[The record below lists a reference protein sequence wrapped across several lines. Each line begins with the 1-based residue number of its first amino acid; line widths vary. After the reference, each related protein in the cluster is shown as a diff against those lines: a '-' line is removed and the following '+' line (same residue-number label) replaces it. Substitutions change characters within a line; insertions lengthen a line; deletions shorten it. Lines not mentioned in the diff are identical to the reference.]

1 MATTNFYLQSKK
13 NPAVIYVRLRD
24 GIKIDAKAKTKFVV
38 NPDDWSA
45 AKGQPKSS
53 KEEGLKLLNT
63 ELDKF
68 KGRLIDHYNKRGTQ
82 DKIDSDWLKE
92 FVNPPEVMEGI
103 PTKLIEYIDYFILH
117 KKNVVGSSTYKRNR
131 VYKALIAR
139 FQEAMGRVYFIR
151 DVNADFQL
159 KFEKYCEEKNYAHN
173 TIARTLKFIKTI
185 CFHARKN
192 RVEVHFQMESIK
204 VKLQKV
210 NKVFLTLDELKKIE
224 KKVYEFD
231 YLDNAKDWLI
241 ISCETGQRVSDFMR
255 FRKEQIRNESEV
267 PLIEFAQLKTNKKMA
282 IPLSKKAMDLLEK
295 RKGEFPRQISD
306 QQYNKYIKKVA
317 KLAGI
322 TTMTEG
328 SIMDKKTKRK
338 VSGVYPKY
346 KLVASHI
353 GRRSFA
359 TNNFGKIPTALLC
372 YITGHSTEKMFLEYI
387 GKTETE
393 NAIQFAKYF

>member
-1 MATTNFYLQSKK
+1 MATANYYLQSKK

-24 GIKIDAKAKTKFVV
+24 GKTIDAKAKTNLVV
-38 NPDDWSA
+38 DPDEWSA
-45 AKGQPKSS
+45 AKGQPKSN
-53 KEEGLKLLNT
+53 KEEGLKLLT
-63 ELDKF
+63 TKLDKL
-68 KGRLIDHYNKRGTQ
+68 KGRLFDAYNKRELQ
-82 DKIDSDWLKE
+82 DKIDSNWLKT
-92 FVNPPEVMEGI
+92 FINPPEVIEGV

-131 VYKALIAR
+131 VYKALIER
-139 FQEAMGRVYFIR
+139 FQMAMGRDYYIR
-151 DVNADFQL
+151 DVDADFQL
-159 KFEKYCEEKNYAHN
+159 NFEKYCDEQNYAHN

-192 RVEVHFQMESIK
+192 RVEVHFQMENIK
-204 VKLQKV
+204 VKLTKV
-210 NKVFLTLDELKKIE
+210 NKVYLTLEEIKKIE
-224 KKVYEFD
+224 NKVYASD
-231 YLDNAKDWLI
+231 YHDNARDWLI

-255 FRKEQIRNESEV
+255 FRKGQIRYESEV
-267 PLIEFAQLKTNKKMA
+267 PLIEFTQLKTNKKMA
-282 IPLSKKAMDLLEK
+282 IPLSKKVLGILQK

-306 QQYNKYIKKVA
+306 QRYNEYIKEVA

-322 TTMTEG
+322 TSKTEG
-328 SIMDKKTKRK
+328 SKMNNKTNRK
-338 VSGVYPKY
+338 VTGVFPKY
-346 KLVASHI
+346 QLVASHI